1 LFKPGTFQAL
11 GLAISYQGEVSAA
24 RAAAE
29 AAVEAAAELG
39 EFLPGM
45 GYSTLAGVAL
55 AAGDV
60 AAAYDA
66 SEAARQCLSFQP
78 YAAISHT
85 AHIVTKVALARG
97 DLDAARRYADEAI
110 AATRGWHLVVALTTR
125 ARISIAE
132 GQREDAERD
141 AYDALATAASD
152 GITAILPD
160 IFEVIAGLCADGGN
174 PQHAA
179 RLFGAAETMRT
190 RMGVVRFK
198 IYDSDYDASVAAVR
212 DKLDERGFDAA
223 WAEGAVLS
231 TEEAVA
237 YALRGRGERKRPVSG
252 WGSLTPAERD
262 VARLICEGLANK
274 EIATRLFVSP
284 RTVQA
289 HLSHIYAKLGITSRV
304 QLVQEA
310 ARHA

>member
-1 LFKPGTFQAL
+1 MT
-11 GLAISYQGEVSAA
+11 AA

-45 GYSTLAGVAL
+45 GYTALAAAEL

-78 YAAISHT
+78 YAAMSHT

-97 DLDAARRYADEAI
+97 DFDAARRYADEAI
-110 AATRGWHLVVALTTR
+110 AATKGWHLAVALTTR

-141 AYDALATAASD
+141 VYDALATAAN
-152 GITAILPD
+152 GQIYVTLPD

-179 RLFGAAETMRT
+179 RLFGAAA
-190 RMGVVRFK
+190 G
-198 IYDSDYDASVAAVR
+198 DAQ
-212 DKLDERGFDAA
+212 
-223 WAEGAVLS
+223 
-231 TEEAVA
+231 A
-237 YALRGRGERKRPVSG
+237 YGRGAIQDLRRRLRCIDIAG
-252 WGSLTPAERD
+252 
-262 VARLICEGLANK
+262 ARCAG
-274 EIATRLFVSP
+274 
-284 RTVQA
+284 
-289 HLSHIYAKLGITSRV
+289 
-304 QLVQEA
+304 
-310 ARHA
+310 